1 MVGERT
7 ADAARGTADAARL
20 IVADAHPVVRRAVRM
35 SCDAISDLE
44 VVGEADNGSD
54 VLALCEELRP
64 DVAVLDIAMPEGV
77 EAIRGM
83 NDRQLVDIV
92 VVLTDRTDGPSV
104 MEALRLGVEG
114 YLVKSSA
121 LPTVGRQIRRVLDGE
136 RVISPEVQRT
146 ALGELGA
153 FARMAREGSEVRASL
168 TPREHEVLM
177 LISEG
182 LTMRQMAN
190 RLGISP
196 RTVETHM
203 AKLYRKLD
211 VRTRVQAVSRAVSLG
226 LIELR

>member
-1 MVGERT
+1 MAGEDK
-7 ADAARGTADAARL
+7 ADTARL
-20 IVADAHPVVRRAVRM
+20 VVADVHPVVRRAVRL
-35 SCDAISDLE
+35 SCDKYPGLE
-44 VVGEADNGSD
+44 VVGEADTGFAM
-54 VLALCEELRP
+54 LAICEELRP
-64 DVAVLDIAMPEGV
+64 DVAILDIALPDGLD
-77 EAIRGM
+77 AIRGL

-92 VVLTDRTDGPSV
+92 VVLTDRTDGASV

-121 LPTVGRQIRRVLDGE
+121 LPTVGRQIRRVLEGE

-146 ALGELGA
+146 AVGELGA

-168 TPREHEVLM
+168 SPREHEVLL
-177 LISEG
+177 LIGKG

>member
-1 MVGERT
+1 MAGKGTGE
-7 ADAARGTADAARL
+7 AARL
-20 IVADAHPVVRRAVRM
+20 VVADAHPVVRRAVRM
-35 SCDAISDLE
+35 SCDALPGLE
-44 VVGEADNGSD
+44 VVGEADTGSA
-54 VLALCEELRP
+54 VLAVCRQLRP
-64 DVAVLDIAMPEGV
+64 DVAILDIALPDGLD
-77 EAIRGM
+77 AIRGL

-121 LPTVGRQIRRVLDGE
+121 LPTVGRQIRRVLGGE
-136 RVISPEVQRT
+136 RVISPEVQRI
-146 ALGELGA
+146 AVRELGA

-177 LISEG
+177 LISRG

-226 LIELR
+226 LIELH

>member
-1 MVGERT
+1 MIGE
-7 ADAARGTADAARL
+7 GTADTARL
-20 IVADAHPVVRRAVRM
+20 VVADAHPVVRRAVRM
-35 SCDAISDLE
+35 SCDASPGLE
-44 VVGEADNGSD
+44 VVGEADTGSA
-54 VLALCEELRP
+54 VLDMCQELRP
-64 DVAVLDIAMPEGV
+64 DVAVLDIALPDGM
-77 EAIRGM
+77 EAIRGL

-92 VVLTDRTDGPSV
+92 VVLTDRTDGASV

-136 RVISPEVQRT
+136 RVISPEVQRI
-146 ALGELGA
+146 AVRELGA
-153 FARMAREGSEVRASL
+153 FARMAREGSEVRATL

-177 LISEG
+177 LISRG

-203 AKLYRKLD
+203 AKLYRKLE

-226 LIELR
+226 LIELH

>member
-1 MVGERT
+1 MAGE
-7 ADAARGTADAARL
+7 GTANAARL
-20 IVADAHPVVRRAVRM
+20 VVADAHPVVRRAVRM
-35 SCDAISDLE
+35 SCDALPGLE
-44 VVGEADNGSD
+44 VVGEADTGSA
-54 VLALCEELRP
+54 VLAVCHELRP
-64 DVAVLDIAMPEGV
+64 DVAVLDIALPDGMD
-77 EAIRGM
+77 AIRGL

-92 VVLTDRTDGPSV
+92 VVLTDRTDGASV

-136 RVISPEVQRT
+136 RVISPEVQRI
-146 ALGELGA
+146 AVRELGA

-177 LISEG
+177 LISKG

-196 RTVETHM
+196 RTVESHM

-226 LIELR
+226 LIELH

>member
-1 MVGERT
+1 MTG
-7 ADAARGTADAARL
+7 DARAGAARL
-20 IVADAHPVVRRAVRM
+20 VVADAHPVVRRAVRM
-35 SCDAISDLE
+35 SCDAMVGLE
-44 VVGEADNGSD
+44 VVGEADTGSD
-54 VLALCEELRP
+54 VLDICQALHP
-64 DVAVLDIAMPEGV
+64 DVAVLDIAIPDGL
-77 EAIRGM
+77 EAIRGL

-92 VVLTDRTDGPSV
+92 VVLTDRTDGASV

-136 RVISPEVQRT
+136 RVISPEVQRI
-146 ALGELGA
+146 AVKELGA
-153 FARMAREGSEVRASL
+153 FARMAREGSEIRASL
-168 TPREHEVLM
+168 TPREHQVLM
-177 LISEG
+177 LITQG
-182 LTMRQMAN
+182 LTMRQMAH

-226 LIELR
+226 LIELH

>member
-1 MVGERT
+1 MVGEGM
-7 ADAARGTADAARL
+7 ADTARL
-20 IVADAHPVVRRAVRM
+20 VVADVHPVVRRAVRL
-35 SCDAISDLE
+35 SCDKYPGLE
-44 VVGEADNGSD
+44 VVGEADTGFG
-54 VLALCEELRP
+54 VLAICEELRP
-64 DVAVLDIAMPEGV
+64 DVAILDIALPDGLD
-77 EAIRGM
+77 AIRGL

-92 VVLTDRTDGPSV
+92 VVLTDRTDGASV

-121 LPTVGRQIRRVLDGE
+121 LPTVGRQIRRVLEGE

-146 ALGELGA
+146 AVGELGA

-177 LISEG
+177 LIGKG

-203 AKLYRKLD
+203 AKLYRKLE
-211 VRTRVQAVSRAVSLG
+211 VRTRVQAVSKAVSLG

>member
-1 MVGERT
+1 MTG
-7 ADAARGTADAARL
+7 DAGARAARL
-20 IVADAHPVVRRAVRM
+20 VVADAHPVVRRAVRM
-35 SCDAISDLE
+35 SCDAIDGLE
-44 VVGEADNGSD
+44 VVGEADSGSD
-54 VLALCEELRP
+54 VLDICEALRP
-64 DVAVLDIAMPEGV
+64 DVAILDIALPGGL
-77 EAIRGM
+77 EAIRGL

-92 VVLTDRTDGPSV
+92 VVLTDRTDGASV
-104 MEALRLGVEG
+104 IEALRLGVEG

-136 RVISPEVQRT
+136 RVISQEVQRV
-146 ALGELGA
+146 AVKELGA
-153 FARMAREGSEVRASL
+153 FARMAREGSEIRASL

-177 LISEG
+177 LITQG
-182 LTMRQMAN
+182 LTMRQMAH

-226 LIELR
+226 LIELH

>member
-1 MVGERT
+1 MVGEGQ
-7 ADAARGTADAARL
+7 AVAARL
-20 IVADAHPVVRRAVRM
+20 VVADAHPVVRRAVRL
-35 SCDAISDLE
+35 SCDALPGLE
-44 VVGEADNGSD
+44 VVGEADTGLD
-54 VLALCEELRP
+54 VLAVCEELRP
-64 DVAVLDIAMPEGV
+64 DVAVLDIALPDGV
-77 EAIRGM
+77 EAIRGL

-92 VVLTDRTDGPSV
+92 VVLTDRTDGASV

-136 RVISPEVQRT
+136 RVISPEVQRI

-153 FARMAREGSEVRASL
+153 FARMAREGSVVRASL

-177 LISEG
+177 LLSQG
-182 LTMRQMAN
+182 LTMRQMAK

-211 VRTRVQAVSRAVSLG
+211 ARTRVQAVSRAVSLG

>member
-1 MVGERT
+1 MTG
-7 ADAARGTADAARL
+7 DARAGTARL
-20 IVADAHPVVRRAVRM
+20 VVADAHPVVRRAVRM
-35 SCDAISDLE
+35 SCDAMVGLE
-44 VVGEADNGSD
+44 VVGEAATGSD
-54 VLALCEELRP
+54 VLDICEALRP
-64 DVAVLDIAMPEGV
+64 DVAVLDIAIPDGL
-77 EAIRGM
+77 EAIRGL

-92 VVLTDRTDGPSV
+92 VVLTDRTDGASV

-136 RVISPEVQRT
+136 RVISPEVQRI
-146 ALGELGA
+146 AVKELGA
-153 FARMAREGSEVRASL
+153 FARMAREGSEIRASL
-168 TPREHEVLM
+168 TPREHQVLM
-177 LISEG
+177 LITQG
-182 LTMRQMAN
+182 LTMRQMAH

-226 LIELR
+226 LIELH

>member
-1 MVGERT
+1 MTGQAE
-7 ADAARGTADAARL
+7 AEAARL
-20 IVADAHPVVRRAVRM
+20 VVADAHPVVRRAVRM
-35 SCDAISDLE
+35 SCDAIVGLE
-44 VVGEADNGSD
+44 VVGEADTGSD
-54 VLALCEELRP
+54 VLDICEALRP
-64 DVAVLDIAMPEGV
+64 DVAILDIALPGGLD
-77 EAIRGM
+77 AIRGL

-92 VVLTDRTDGPSV
+92 VVLTDRTDGASV

-136 RVISPEVQRT
+136 RVISPEVQRI
-146 ALGELGA
+146 AVKELGA

-177 LISEG
+177 LISQG
-182 LTMRQMAN
+182 LTMRQMAH

-226 LIELR
+226 LIELH

>member
-1 MVGERT
+1 MTGE
-7 ADAARGTADAARL
+7 GTAGTARL
-20 IVADAHPVVRRAVRM
+20 VVADAHPVVRRAVRM
-35 SCDAISDLE
+35 SCDALPGLE
-44 VVGEADNGSD
+44 VVGEADTGSA
-54 VLALCEELRP
+54 VLAVCEELRP
-64 DVAVLDIAMPEGV
+64 DVAVLDIAMPGGS
-77 EAIRGM
+77 EAIRGLH
-83 NDRQLVDIV
+83 DRRLVNIV
-92 VVLTDRTDGPSV
+92 VVLTDRTDGASV

-121 LPTVGRQIRRVLDGE
+121 LHTVGRQIQRVLDGE

-146 ALGELGA
+146 AVGELGA

-177 LISEG
+177 LISQG

-203 AKLYRKLD
+203 SKLYRKLD
-211 VRTRVQAVSRAVSLG
+211 VRTRVQAMSRAVSLG